1 VRTSWVR
8 AVSGSVPENVNNGLK
23 AITSMKLS
31 AAEKHRRQVER
42 IAHRLSAM
50 SPQNRI
56 NDVAKA
62 FQRLVRM
69 LQADKHGNCTCVT
82 CGKVTR
88 WDAADMNAG
97 HFVSRSRHATVFH
110 FINCHPQ
117 CAACNKHKAGN
128 ASRYEEYMVAKH
140 GREVVDELKICGEQK
155 LRWTCEQLA
164 EKKIQFLDMQKDA
177 LRRLPVK

>member
-1 VRTSWVR
+1 V
-8 AVSGSVPENVNNGLK
+8 
-23 AITSMKLS
+23 KLT

-56 NDVAKA
+56 NDVARA
-62 FQRLVRM
+62 FQRVVRM
-69 LQADKHGNCTCVT
+69 LEADKHGNCTCVT
-82 CGKVTR
+82 CGKVLP
-88 WDAADMNAG
+88 WNDAGMNSG

-117 CAACNKHKAGN
+117 CASCNDHKGGN
-128 ASRYEEYMVAKH
+128 AARYEEYMVAKY

-155 LRWTCEQLA
+155 LRWTCEELA

-177 LRRLPVK
+177 LKRLPVK

>member
-1 VRTSWVR
+1 
-8 AVSGSVPENVNNGLK
+8 
-23 AITSMKLS
+23 MKLT

-42 IAHRLSAM
+42 IANRLAAL
-50 SPQNRI
+50 SPTKRV

-69 LQADKHGNCTCVT
+69 LEADKHGNCHCVT
-82 CGKVTR
+82 CGKVLP
-88 WDAADMNAG
+88 WSDPGMNSG

-117 CAACNKHKAGN
+117 CAACNDHKGGN
-128 ASRYEEYMVAKH
+128 AARYEEYMVAKY

-155 LRWTCEQLA
+155 LRWTCEELA

-177 LRRLPVK
+177 ARRLPVK

>member
-1 VRTSWVR
+1 MLN
-8 AVSGSVPENVNNGLK
+8 ANASGWQGCVEG
-23 AITSMKLS
+23 ARMKLT
-31 AAEKHRRQVER
+31 AAEKRQNKVER
-42 IAHRLSAM
+42 LANRLAAM

-56 NDVAKA
+56 NDVARA

-69 LQADKHGNCTCVT
+69 CEADSAGNCTCVT

-88 WDAADMNAG
+88 WDASDMNAG

-128 ASRYEEYMVAKH
+128 AARYEEYMVARF
-140 GREVVDELKICGEQK
+140 GREVVDELKICGEEK
-155 LRWTCEQLA
+155 LKWTCEELA

-177 LRRLPVK
+177 LKRLPVK

>member
-1 VRTSWVR
+1 MKRT
-8 AVSGSVPENVNNGLK
+8 
-23 AITSMKLS
+23 

-42 IAHRLSAM
+42 IANRLAAM
-50 SPQNRI
+50 APQNRI

-69 LQADKHGNCTCVT
+69 LEADSNGNCTCVT
-82 CGKVTR
+82 CGKVKR

-128 ASRYEEYMVAKH
+128 AARYEAYML
-140 GREVVDELKICGEQK
+140 GRYGRNVVDELKICGEQK
-155 LRWTCEQLA
+155 LKWTCEQLA
-164 EKKIQFLDMQKDA
+164 ERKIQFLERQKKE
-177 LRRLPVK
+177 LKRLPVK

>member
-1 VRTSWVR
+1 V
-8 AVSGSVPENVNNGLK
+8 
-23 AITSMKLS
+23 KLS
-31 AAEKHRRQVER
+31 EADKRRNKVER
-42 IAHRLSAM
+42 IANRLAAM

-69 LQADKHGNCTCVT
+69 LEADKHGNCECVT
-82 CGKVTR
+82 CGKVLP
-88 WDAADMNAG
+88 WNDAGMNSG

-117 CAACNKHKAGN
+117 CASCNDHKGGN
-128 ASRYEEYMVAKH
+128 AARYEEYMVARF

-155 LRWTCEQLA
+155 LRWTCEELA

-177 LRRLPVK
+177 LKHLP